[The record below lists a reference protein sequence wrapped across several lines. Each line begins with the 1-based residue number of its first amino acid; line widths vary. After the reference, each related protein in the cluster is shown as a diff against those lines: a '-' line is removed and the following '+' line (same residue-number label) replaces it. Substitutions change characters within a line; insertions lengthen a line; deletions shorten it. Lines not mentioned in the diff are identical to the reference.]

1 LAAGSDNLPIAG
13 WIAEIS
19 LNHEGSRCN

>member
-1 LAAGSDNLPIAG
+1 MAAGGDNLPIAG
-13 WIAEIS
+13 WNAEIS